1 MFMTGETDLHIL
13 ITSMKPSLHAQP
25 FVFCSIDNATFDQ
38 LPFIPLGTFCEDEGI
53 SIIVTQQ
60 QADDNSLIYEGVW
73 ACITLEIHSALSA
86 VGFLAVITHRLSRT
100 GISVNPVSAFYHDH
114 LFVPWNMRDIAVE
127 ELDELSSTR

>member
-1 MFMTGETDLHIL
+1 MTGETDLPTL
-13 ITSMKPSLHAQP
+13 IASMKPSLNAQP

-60 QADDNSLIYEGVW
+60 QADNNSLIYEGVW
-73 ACITLEIHSALSA
+73 ACITLEIHSALSV
-86 VGFLAVITHRLSRT
+86 VGFLAVITNHLARA

-114 LFVPWNMRDIAVE
+114 LFVPWNRRDIAVE
-127 ELDELSSTR
+127 ELGELSSTR